1 MKVPEP
7 KQTALGNWRIQLRIG
22 GQSIVVSEDSN
33 KACKAKAE
41 AIKWGF
47 LKVQSRPED
56 MTLDQAFEKYIEK
69 RQVVL
74 SPSTIRGYKKI
85 KQNCFQELMPNPL
98 RSLRQDAIQK
108 SVNKMAKDKAP
119 KYIHNA
125 HGLLSAVLK
134 ECYPDFKLSTVLP
147 SKVKPDIAV
156 PDDED
161 VRQIMSA
168 VKGYRVEIPV
178 LMALWMA
185 MRVSEI
191 RGATFN
197 CIKGHKL
204 HINKAIVDDEDLQP
218 VLKRTKTY
226 SSDRWVDIPPY
237 IEKLISELPY
247 HDGYIVRMSGSAI
260 RNSFYRLLKKNDMQH
275 FTIHSLRHANAAIML
290 KLGVP
295 NKYAQ
300 ERGGWSTDSVLKVV
314 YQYTMQDKM
323 KEVNESVNAYFED
336 KQS

>member
-7 KQTALGNWRIQLRIG
+7 KQTAAGKWRIQLRIG
-22 GQSIVVSEDSN
+22 GQSIVVSEDSK

-47 LKVQSRPED
+47 LKVQSSPEEI
-56 MTLDQAFEKYIEK
+56 TLEQAFDKCIEK

-74 SPSTIRGYKKI
+74 SPATIRGYKKI
-85 KQNCFQELMPNPL
+85 KQNCFQELMPVSL
-98 RSLRQDAIQK
+98 KSLRQDSIQR

-119 KYIHNA
+119 KYVQNA

-134 ECYPDFKLSTVLP
+134 EYYPDFRLTTALP
-147 SKVKPDIAV
+147 SKTKPDIAV

-161 VRQIMSA
+161 VRQIMAA
-168 VKGYRVEIPV
+168 VKGYRVEIPI

-191 RGATFN
+191 RGATFD
-197 CIKGHKL
+197 CIKDHRL
-204 HINKAIVDDEDLQP
+204 HINKAIVDDENLKP
-218 VLKRTKTY
+218 VLKNTKTY
-226 SSDRWVDIPPY
+226 SSDRWVEIPPY
-237 IEKLISELPY
+237 VEMLISDLPY
-247 HDGYIVRMSGSAI
+247 QDGFIVDMSGAAI
-260 RNSFYRLLKKNDMQH
+260 RNSFYRLLKKNGIQQ
-275 FTIHSLRHANAAIML
+275 FSVHSLRHANAAIML

-300 ERGGWSTDSVLKVV
+300 ERGGWSTDSVLKTV

-323 KEVNESVNAYFED
+323 AKVSKSVNDYFED
-336 KQS
+336 KQH